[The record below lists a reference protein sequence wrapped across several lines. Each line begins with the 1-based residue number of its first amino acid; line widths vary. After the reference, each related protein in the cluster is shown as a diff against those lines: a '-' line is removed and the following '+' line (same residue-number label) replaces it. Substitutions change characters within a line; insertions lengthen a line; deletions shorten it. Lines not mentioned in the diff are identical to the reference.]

1 MYRRRLLIAPALALF
16 AAASMAWTTAKAGE
30 VYAGKTINLIIGY
43 GFGGTYGSY
52 ARLFADHIKR
62 HIPGNPNVIVIS
74 KPGAGGLL
82 AVNYAYNV
90 MPADGF
96 NIFMPTD
103 SLVVAQLL
111 RPKKIKYDARKF
123 AYLGATNQ
131 TNTIMVVRTDS
142 GISSIE
148 DLKNKPLVIG
158 GTGPGSTST
167 MLPNALKNMLGLA
180 KMKIIT
186 GYKGSSKTIL
196 AVEQG
201 EIQAASFNWLA
212 WSSKVPQW
220 FKNGFAR
227 PILQLGVW
235 KDPDLPNV
243 PMLSDLVSAKHKPI
257 IAFMATHGIIGRGL
271 ATPPGVSGDKIAILK
286 AAFAKMVADPVYIAM
301 AKKRRLR
308 VIPSTG
314 EQIQKVV
321 NDAFANADKDVI
333 ALARKL
339 ILGK

>member
-1 MYRRRLLIAPALALF
+1 MFRRMFLVVPALALF
-16 AAASMAWTTAKAGE
+16 AAASMAWPTAKASE

-43 GFGGTYGSY
+43 GFGGTYGKY
-52 ARLFADHIKR
+52 ARLFADNIKR
-62 HIPGNPNVIVIS
+62 YIPGNPNVIVIS

-90 MPADGF
+90 MPGDGF

-123 AYLGATNQ
+123 TYLGATNQ
-131 TNTIMVVRTDS
+131 TNTIMVVRNDS
-142 GISSIE
+142 GITSID
-148 DLKNKPLVIG
+148 DLKSKSLVIG

-180 KMKIIT
+180 KMKIIS

-271 ATPPGVSGDKIAILK
+271 ATPPGVSSDKIAILK
-286 AAFAKMVADPVYIAM
+286 VAFAKMVADPAYIAA
-301 AKKRRLR
+301 AKKRQLR

-314 EQIQKVV
+314 DQIQKVV
-321 NDAFANADKDVI
+321 NDAIVNADKDMI
-333 ALARKL
+333 ALSRKL

>member
-1 MYRRRLLIAPALALF
+1 MFRRMFLFAVALAFLT
-16 AAASMAWTTAKAGE
+16 AASTVWPTAKAAE
-30 VYAGKTINLIIGY
+30 IYAGRTINLIIGY
-43 GFGGTYGSY
+43 GFGGTYGKY
-52 ARLFADHIKR
+52 ARLFADYIKR

-82 AVNYAYNV
+82 AVNFAYNV

-111 RPKKIKYDARKF
+111 RPKKVKYDARKF
-123 AYLGATNQ
+123 IYLGATNQ

-142 GISSIE
+142 GIASIN
-148 DLKNKPLVIG
+148 DLRSIPLVIG

-167 MLPNALKNMLGLA
+167 MLPRALKNMLGLA

-212 WSSKVPQW
+212 WSSKVPHW
-220 FKNGFAR
+220 FKEDFAR

-243 PMLSDLVSAKHKPI
+243 PMLNDLVSAKYKPI
-257 IAFMATHGIIGRGL
+257 IDFMATHGIIGRGL
-271 ATPPGVSGDKIAILK
+271 ATPPRVSSDKIAILK
-286 AAFAKMVADPVYIAM
+286 AAVVKMIADPAYIAA

-321 NDAFANADKDVI
+321 NDAFKNADKDVI